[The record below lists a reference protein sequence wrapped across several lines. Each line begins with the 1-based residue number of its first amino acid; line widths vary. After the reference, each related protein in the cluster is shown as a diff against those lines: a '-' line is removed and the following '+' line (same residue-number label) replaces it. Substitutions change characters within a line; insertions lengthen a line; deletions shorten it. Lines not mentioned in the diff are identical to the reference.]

1 MIVGERI
8 GSRLREMKISQS
20 ELARRVHLDQSTIS
34 GLIKNDQ
41 RSTTKLHE
49 IARELKTTPAYLA
62 GETDDPDSDAPTPA
76 VLSAAQRELIDI
88 VEHLPLADQ
97 AALLHIARS
106 LVGRDKG
113 GTLHAPR
120 TPYRPAGGA

>member
-62 GETDDPDSDAPTPA
+62 GETDDPDSNAPTPA
-76 VLSAAQRELIDI
+76 VLSATQRELIDI
-88 VEHLPLADQ
+88 VDHLSPADQ

-106 LVGRDKG
+106 MAGKSPG

-120 TPYRPAGGA
+120 TRYRASNGK